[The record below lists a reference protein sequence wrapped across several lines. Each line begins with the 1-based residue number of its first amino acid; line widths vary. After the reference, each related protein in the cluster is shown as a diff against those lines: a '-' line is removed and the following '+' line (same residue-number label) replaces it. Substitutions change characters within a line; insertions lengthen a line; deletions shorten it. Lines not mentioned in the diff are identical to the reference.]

1 MSTFDK
7 PAAAHDRGRA
17 VRVAALLGVALAMT
31 LSMAV
36 RAEADAEDATLRIA
50 AMQTDEAGPAV
61 PGTARAGFELRC
73 WQYGRLILEEH
84 SLQLPPE
91 SASDVLRMTDA
102 AGRPVRVL
110 HTANATCLLKARPT
124 PPRVLRP

>member
-1 MSTFDK
+1 MSTYDK
-7 PAAAHDRGRA
+7 PATAHNRGQS
-17 VRVAALLGVALAMT
+17 VQLAALLGVALTMT
-31 LSMAV
+31 LSMSV
-36 RAEADAEDATLRIA
+36 LAEPDAKRDALRIA
-50 AMQTDEAGPAV
+50 AMQPEAGPVVAGA
-61 PGTARAGFELRC
+61 PRAGFELRC

-124 PPRVLRP
+124 PPRALRP

>member
-7 PAAAHDRGRA
+7 PAATHDRGRP

-50 AMQTDEAGPAV
+50 AMQPEPGPAV
-61 PGTARAGFELRC
+61 PGAARAGFELRC